1 MIIPV
6 GPDGGD
12 QVLMRIHKE
21 SGKVYAHELMGVR
34 YVPLVHVA
42 PAPSE

>member
-6 GPDGGD
+6 GPDGGT
-12 QVLMRIHKE
+12 QVLMRVHKDKE

-34 YVPLVHVA
+34 YVPLVA